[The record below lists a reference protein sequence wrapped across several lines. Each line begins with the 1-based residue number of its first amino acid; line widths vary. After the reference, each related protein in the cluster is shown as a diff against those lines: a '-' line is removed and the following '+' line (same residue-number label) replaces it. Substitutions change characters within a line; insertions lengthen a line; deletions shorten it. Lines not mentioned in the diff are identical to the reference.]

1 MRTKIVKYYVGSY
14 AYYKTKDIIRTK
26 GGKNNTILVDEIDI
40 VKLRKFQIKEYTLQA
55 YDKSF
60 KPTPLGFKLEI
71 ILKKIKGD
79 SII

>member
-1 MRTKIVKYYVGSY
+1 M
-14 AYYKTKDIIRTK
+14 RTK

-40 VKLRKFQIKEYTLQA
+40 AKLRKFQIKEYNLQT

-60 KPTPLGFKLEI
+60 KPTPPGFEPEI
-71 ILKKIKGD
+71 ILKKIKGE